1 MKIFTLLA
9 VVLGSM
15 VTHLAMAQD
24 SWPKTATTSDGTII
38 KLYQWQP
45 ESFADNTLKAHAAIS
60 VMENGKSEP
69 VFGVAWLKATTE
81 SQGDQVQVKTMYIT
95 NIKLPGEDDDAKL
108 EKYAN
113 TLEDRVPAWNI
124 EFSNKDLQTSLDLN
138 KQQTSLASQINNN
151 PPKVIYTNV
160 PSILVSIDGAPKLQT
175 NKDWGVEAVVN
186 TPFVLVK
193 NRDDRFYLYGGKH
206 WYTAPAAT
214 GPFKL
219 ITDIP
224 NNLDKIEAAIKEADA
239 KNNPEEKKETDANT
253 IYNIVVTTEPA
264 ELIQSKGEANFS
276 AVDGTGLLYVSNS
289 ENDIFMDINSQQYYV
304 LLSGRWYK
312 SKTLSGKW
320 EYVAADQLP
329 ADFTKIPKGS
339 PKDNVLA
346 SVAGTQEANDAVA
359 EAQVPQTAKVERSKV
374 REEIDYDGDPQFEAI
389 EGTDMYYATNT
400 PGSVIRWR
408 GRYYSVDNGV
418 WYESYN
424 AVGPWAV
431 CVRRPY
437 AVALIPPRYP
447 VYYMKY
453 VDIYEVTP
461 DYVYMGYTPGYLN
474 AYVYGP
480 TVVYGTGYYYR
491 PWHGRYYYA
500 RPYTW
505 GFGIRYN
512 PWFGWGFGLGFGW
525 DWFNV
530 NINIG
535 NPYPWGYYGC
545 GGWWGGPRVYR
556 PCYYGPSYYYRGGY
570 YGYNSYR
577 SYRQY
582 SNVTV
587 INNYYSNTNIYRGR
601 TGVVTRDYDR
611 NGYDRGP
618 RYNGGRYGGYNGYN
632 GGRMGFANTNNNG
645 GRMAPG
651 GRGRFDRNGR
661 SDVSGRDFGTGNG
674 AYNNNGGRISRP
686 DNIGSRGNG
695 GYNRGWNSPDNGGR
709 MSPRIGNSGPSND
722 NSGYRGNRD
731 WNRGGDGIGNGS
743 GNPGRIGRIGSAEPR
758 EQGRTMDRPGGGSW
772 QNQPR
777 TIDRPYNGGGN
788 NGGGFNNGRTI
799 SPGRP
804 MQSPGN
810 GGGGGF
816 GPGGGS
822 RPSPSMGGGFGG
834 GGGRR
839 PSPNVG
845 GDGNNGGGGNRSGGF
860 SEGISR
866 PRRG

>member
-1 MKIFTLLA
+1 MKIFTLVA
-9 VVLGSM
+9 VLVGSM
-15 VTHLAMAQD
+15 ITHLVMAQD
-24 SWPKTATTSDGTII
+24 NWPKTTTTSEGTII

-60 VMENGKSEP
+60 VLENGKSEP

-81 SQGDQVQVKTMYIT
+81 SQGDQVKVKSIYIT
-95 NIKLPGEDDDAKL
+95 NIKLPGESDESKL
-108 EKYAN
+108 ESLAN
-113 TLEDRVPAWNI
+113 TLEDKAPSWDI
-124 EFSNKDLQTSLDLN
+124 EFANKDLQASLDLN
-138 KQQTSLASQINNN
+138 KQQTNLASQINNN

-193 NRDDRFYLYGGKH
+193 NRDDKFYLYGGKH

-214 GPFKL
+214 GPYKL

-224 NNLDKIEAAIKEADA
+224 NNLEKIESAIKEAD
-239 KNNPEEKKETDANT
+239 KKNPEENKETDANT

-312 SKTLSGKW
+312 SKTLSGNW
-320 EYVAADQLP
+320 QYVAADQLP
-329 ADFTKIPKGS
+329 ADFAKIPKGT

-346 SVAGTQEANDAVA
+346 SVAGTPEASDAIA

-374 REEIDYDGDPQFEAI
+374 REDVEYDGDPQFEAI
-389 EGTDMYYATNT
+389 DGTDMYYATNT

-408 GRYYSVDNGV
+408 NRYYSVDNGV
-418 WYESYN
+418 WFESYN
-424 AVGPWAV
+424 AVGPWTV
-431 CVRRPY
+431 SVSRPY

-453 VDIYEVTP
+453 VDIYDVTP

-491 PWHGRYYYA
+491 PWYGRHYYA

-512 PWFGWGFGLGFGW
+512 PWFGWGFGGGFGW

-530 NINIG
+530 SIG
-535 NPYPWGYYGC
+535 FGSAYPWGYWGY

-556 PCYYGPSYYYRGGY
+556 PCYYGPSYHYRGGY

-582 SNVTV
+582 TNVTV
-587 INNYYSNTNIYRGR
+587 VNNYYSNTNVYRGR
-601 TGVVTRDYDR
+601 NGIVTRDYGR
-611 NGYDRGP
+611 GGYDRGP
-618 RYNGGRYGGYNGYN
+618 RYGDGR
-632 GGRMGFANTNNNG
+632 GGRMGFADNG
-645 GRMAPG
+645 RSST
-651 GRGRFDRNGR
+651 RRFDRNTR
-661 SDVSGRDFGTGNG
+661 PD
-674 AYNNNGGRISRP
+674 AGGRTYNP
-686 DNIGSRGNG
+686 QNG
-695 GYNRGWNSPDNGGR
+695 GYNRDRFTRPDAGGRRGFDSQTGTYNRDRFTRPDNNGNNNGWR
-709 MSPRIGNSGPSND
+709 NPNDQQGVIRPRSERYGNSNG
-722 NSGYRGNRD
+722 GNRD
-731 WNRGGDGIGNGS
+731 WNN
-743 GNPGRIGRIGSAEPR
+743 NPGRIP
-758 EQGRTMDRPGGGSW
+758 DRLQQSPDR
-772 QNQPR
+772 QQPR
-777 TIDRPYNGGGN
+777 TFERPNGGWQQPQQRNYDRPYSGGN
-788 NGGGFNNGRTI
+788 NGGGGRVF
-799 SPGRP
+799 SPSRP
-804 MQSPGN
+804 SQSPGGGSFGPR
-810 GGGGGF
+810 GGGSSGG
-816 GPGGGS
+816 GGGS
-822 RPSPSMGGGFGG
+822 RPSIGPRDGGGSSGG
-834 GGGRR
+834 GGGRA
-839 PSPNVG
+839 PS
-845 GDGNNGGGGNRSGGF
+845 
-860 SEGISR
+860 I
-866 PRRG
+866 RRQG

>member
-15 VTHLAMAQD
+15 LTHLVMAQD

-81 SQGDQVQVKTMYIT
+81 SQGDQVQVKSIYIT

-124 EFSNKDLQTSLDLN
+124 ELSNKDLQSSLDLN
-138 KQQTSLASQINNN
+138 KQQTSLANQISND

-193 NRDDRFYLYGGKH
+193 NRDDKFYLYGGKH

-214 GPFKL
+214 GPYKL

-253 IYNIVVTTEPA
+253 IYNIVVTSEPA

-374 REEIDYDGDPQFEAI
+374 REEVIYDGDPEFEAI
-389 EGTDMYYATNT
+389 DGTDMYYATNT
-400 PGSVIRWR
+400 PGSVIRWQ

-512 PWFGWGFGLGFGW
+512 PWFGWGFGVGFGW

-530 NINIG
+530 SINIG
-535 NPYPWGYYGC
+535 NPYPWDYYGC

-601 TGVVTRDYDR
+601 TGVVTRDYGR

-618 RYNGGRYGGYNGYN
+618 RYNGGRYGGYSGYN
-632 GGRMGFANTNNNG
+632 GGRMGYANTGNNG

-651 GRGRFDRNGR
+651 GTGRFDRNGR
-661 SDVSGRDFGTGNG
+661 SDVGGRGFGTGNG
-674 AYNNNGGRISRP
+674 SYNNNGGRLSRP
-686 DNIGSRGNG
+686 DNIGGRGNG
-695 GYNRGWNSPDNGGR
+695 GYNRGWNSPDNDR
-709 MSPRIGNSGPSND
+709 RISPRLGNSNPSNGNSGY
-722 NSGYRGNRD
+722 GGNRD
-731 WNRGGDGIGNGS
+731 WNRGGNGVGNGS
-743 GNPGRIGRIGSAEPR
+743 GNPGRLGRIGSPEPR
-758 EQGRTMDRPGGGSW
+758 EQGRTIDRPGGGSW

-788 NGGGFNNGRTI
+788 NGGGYNSGRTI
-799 SPGRP
+799 SPGRSMP
-804 MQSPGN
+804 SPGN

-816 GPGGGS
+816 GPGGSS

-834 GGGRR
+834 GG
-839 PSPNVG
+839 
-845 GDGNNGGGGNRSGGF
+845 NNGGGGNSGGGF
-860 SEGISR
+860 SGGSR